1 MKKIAQF
8 LFSSAFIVYLVIAID
23 FFPFEMHFNILD
35 WNGKRLGK
43 FIIVFLIVLFFC
55 RGDEFE
61 QLFNKKKKPTKS
73 GL

>member
-1 MKKIAQF
+1 MKKLTQF
-8 LFSSAFIVYLVIAID
+8 LFSSALIVYLVIAID

-35 WNGKRLGK
+35 WDGKRLAK
-43 FIIVFLIVLFFC
+43 FIMVFLIALFFC